1 MSFDAIE
8 AQVNATVFAALT
20 NATATY
26 TPAVGDPVAFPV
38 VFDPAGSV
46 VNEYNVVTQHPSFT
60 MQPAAF
66 GGLATNMVVSLRG
79 TDYTVRSVLP
89 LDEGGWQRVQL
100 AKE

>member
-1 MSFDAIE
+1 MSFEAIE
-8 AQVNATVFAALT
+8 AQVNAAVFGALT

-26 TPAVGDPVAFPV
+26 TPGVGDPVVFPV

-46 VNEYNVVTQHPSFT
+46 INEFGLVTQQPSFT

-66 GGLATNMVVSLRG
+66 AALATNMVVSLRG
-79 TDYTVRSVLP
+79 VDYAVRSVLP